1 MSKYVHMF
9 ETSYI
14 CQNSKYVHMLPV
26 PNMWTNLV
34 REYSKVPPPPKDPNP
49 PIVTLLYLL
58 YWYSCSSKDPPPDYR
73 NSPHI
78 HDTQNLVTADI
89 RCTQVL
95 SIRSQFWIQYLT
107 EARIIRR
114 PRNLWKRSTLCRFH
128 CHFLGWDVLTC
139 TSLTVFLCLNFV
151 AHKLELKNWT
161 VTFDLRT
168 KMYVGDQQSQAFTS
182 LTPTS
187 TQQSQPPP
195 KTHTHTWR
203 EDQRSGNARST
214 VGSSVVF

>member
-1 MSKYVHMF
+1 MKPLRVRCRNYITNSWRWQGGLRRFQKPDNVTFMYSFHFSTLSQIPLYRPIASNSPDRVVTHMSKYVHMF

-49 PIVTLLYLL
+49 PIVTLFYLL

-95 SIRSQFWIQYLT
+95 SIRSQF
-107 EARIIRR
+107 
-114 PRNLWKRSTLCRFH
+114 
-128 CHFLGWDVLTC
+128 
-139 TSLTVFLCLNFV
+139 
-151 AHKLELKNWT
+151 
-161 VTFDLRT
+161 
-168 KMYVGDQQSQAFTS
+168 
-182 LTPTS
+182 
-187 TQQSQPPP
+187 
-195 KTHTHTWR
+195 
-203 EDQRSGNARST
+203 
-214 VGSSVVF
+214 